1 MKCFFLF
8 SFVFFPPSHDAR
20 YSSNC
25 CGVSESKEQRKGAV
39 HKWESSYKPHQHV
52 SWCPDATV
60 KEYLSPSARRGMHA
74 CHRNPS
80 STTNGQPKN
89 SNISCP
95 TNNLQAAKAKR
106 KERKKGYGSNAKRNS
121 EKMQRKKR
129 FSLMRCFPNPNP
141 NPNLV
146 VVVEMRFCRGNPHA
160 SSFWFWPPYLFC
172 FATAESDSVLR
183 TTTHDLVVTPSSAL
197 YACGVT
203 PSVAGGP
210 SSSSGNRGRVWDL

>member
-1 MKCFFLF
+1 MKCLFLF

-52 SWCPDATV
+52 SRCPDATV

-80 STTNGQPKN
+80 CRAPRQTASQNTAISPAQQTICKQQEPKE
-89 SNISCP
+89 
-95 TNNLQAAKAKR
+95 K
-106 KERKKGYGSNAKRNS
+106 KERKDMDPMPSATAK
-121 EKMQRKKR
+121 KMQRKKR
-129 FSLMRCFPNPNP
+129 FLLMRCFPNPNP

-160 SSFWFWPPYLFC
+160 SSFWF
-172 FATAESDSVLR
+172 
-183 TTTHDLVVTPSSAL
+183 
-197 YACGVT
+197 
-203 PSVAGGP
+203 
-210 SSSSGNRGRVWDL
+210 